1 MGEKF
6 GTISFRR
13 GRKLALSSS
22 FSFWAV
28 LTFCRLVFFVQRVV
42 CVSVSDYVLR
52 VIWVEKVLIDLR
64 GKNFSGEPTIFF
76 REVSNF
82 R

>member
-1 MGEKF
+1 MGRAHILSF
-6 GTISFRR
+6 GVFRT
-13 GRKLALSSS
+13 A
-22 FSFWAV
+22 
-28 LTFCRLVFFVQRVV
+28 CCV